1 MAPGV
6 QPFTFFTLGKE
17 TSAGTSVATT
27 REFYPD
33 GTGQFE
39 LDTMLSLYR
48 GNRGTRAQ
56 LVGGIEKGLLARAM
70 YRSNP
75 DIGLAY
81 DELPIIFSQLDGGN
95 TGAGG
100 SADKTWTIAPSM
112 TGANSQETYTVE
124 VGDDVQAWEMEYGYL
139 PEFTISWSQ
148 DSMTQLEAP
157 WHGRQWTKVTATSV
171 AANTAVRIPGHL
183 WEVRFA
189 TAQSGLSGASD
200 QANLLLDASIRHQTG
215 LVPRFYSDGLKY
227 FGQTVEAQEQKA
239 EITMHVE
246 STSTAVSQ
254 FYDKW
259 RAQTVD
265 FVQFLATGP
274 SLGGSTYS
282 AQLQYAVLYT
292 DVKPISSE
300 QDGVNI
306 YEVSAE
312 TVYDSTWATYFGASV
327 VCSISALP

>member
-1 MAPGV
+1 MAGT
-6 QPFTFFTLGKE
+6 QLFTTFSLGKE
-17 TSAGTSVATT
+17 SIAGTSVATT

-33 GTGQFE
+33 GTGNFE
-39 LDTMLSLYR
+39 FDTMLSLYR

-56 LVGGIEKGLLARAM
+56 LVGGIEKGLLARAN
-70 YRSNP
+70 YKSNP

-81 DELPIIFSQLDGGN
+81 DELPIFDSQLDGGN

-124 VGDDVQAWEMEYGYL
+124 VADDVQGWEMEYGFL

-148 DSMTQLEAP
+148 DSMAQVEAP
-157 WHGRQWTKVTATSV
+157 WTGRQWTKVTQTAV
-171 AANTAVRIPGHL
+171 AANTAIRIPGHL
-183 WEVRFA
+183 WKIRFA
-189 TAQSGLSGASD
+189 TAQSGLAGASD
-200 QANLLLDASIRHQTG
+200 SANFLLDASLHHFTG
-215 LVPRFYSDGLKY
+215 LVPRFYSDGLAY
-227 FGQTVEAQEQKA
+227 FGQTQEALEQRA

-246 STSTAVSQ
+246 STALAVSE

-265 FVQFLATGP
+265 FIQFKATGP
-274 SLGGSTYS
+274 VLGASFYS
-282 AQLQYAVLYT
+282 SQRQYAVLYT

-300 QDGVNI
+300 SEGVNI
-306 YEVSAE
+306 YEVTAQ
-312 TVYDSTWATYFGASV
+312 TVYDATWATYFAGST

>member
-1 MAPGV
+1 MAGT
-6 QPFTFFTLGKE
+6 QLFTTFTLGKE

-75 DIGLAY
+75 EIGLGY
-81 DELPIIFSQLDGGN
+81 DELPIVFSQIDGGN
-95 TGAGG
+95 TGSGAQ
-100 SADKTWTIAPSM
+100 ADKTWTIAPSM
-112 TGANSQETYTVE
+112 TGANSQETFTVE
-124 VGDDVQAWEMEYGYL
+124 VADDVQAWEMEYGYL
-139 PEFTISWSQ
+139 PEFTISWAQ
-148 DSMTQLEAP
+148 DGMTQLEAP
-157 WHGRQWTKVTATSV
+157 WTGRQWTKVTATSV
-171 AANTAVRIPGHL
+171 AANTAVRIPGYL
-183 WEVRFA
+183 WKPRFA
-189 TAQSGLSGASD
+189 AAQADLSGGSD
-200 QANLLLDASIRHQTG
+200 VANFLLDASIRHQTG
-215 LVPRFYSDGLKY
+215 LVPRFYSDGNKY
-227 FGQTVEAQEQKA
+227 FGQTVESLEQKA
-239 EITMHVE
+239 ELTMHVE
-246 STSTAVSQ
+246 SSSTAVSQ

-265 FVQFLATGP
+265 FVQFKATGP
-274 SLGGSTYS
+274 ALGGSNYS

-292 DVKPISSE
+292 NVKPIASE

-306 YEVSAE
+306 YEVTAE
-312 TVYDSTWATYFGASV
+312 TVYDSTWATYFGGSF
-327 VCSISALP
+327 VCSIAALP